1 MANRILYSISVT
13 PIETI
18 ASEETTITN
27 DIIAGEIGRSFS
39 GNGTSSVTNYLGNH
53 LYQGYASRVQY
64 YLEAIDSADTTDI
77 SSEATASFVYIKNT
91 GYEFSTTTALGNAL
105 DKSLK
110 IMSGTT
116 LLSVLAAGEAIVFK
130 DNNLGINCT
139 GIHVRTV
146 DNDGGDNGSAG
157 HLAVEYLVVD

>member
-39 GNGTSSVTNYLGNH
+39 GNGTSPVTNYLGNH

-77 SSEATASFVYIKNT
+77 SSEATASFVYIKIQVMN
-91 GYEFSTTTALGNAL
+91 
-105 DKSLK
+105 SLQQ
-110 IMSGTT
+110 
-116 LLSVLAAGEAIVFK
+116 L
-130 DNNLGINCT
+130 
-139 GIHVRTV
+139 H
-146 DNDGGDNGSAG
+146 
-157 HLAVEYLVVD
+157 